1 MKPRTVAIVQARMGS
16 ARFPGKM
23 LANLGGHPLL
33 EWVLRRVGR
42 ARRLDETVLATST
55 NARDDALAALAATI
69 GIRTC
74 RGDELDVLG
83 RFVAAAD
90 MSDATQVVRVCAD
103 NPFIDPDEIDRLVTF
118 FQTKACDYACNHMDR
133 LGSRYADG
141 FGAEILSAELLQK
154 IAGLATEPKHRE
166 HVTLY
171 LWDHAAEYRMLAV
184 PAPAEMAY
192 PELRFDV
199 DNPADL
205 AALEQLLAADV
216 NLQTPAPQIVA
227 LKQAFSTPPG
237 SHR

>member
-33 EWVLRRVGR
+33 EWVLRRVSR
-42 ARRLDETVLATST
+42 ARLLDETVLATST
-55 NARDDALAALAATI
+55 DARDDALAALAGKI

-90 MSDATQVVRVCAD
+90 LSHASQVVRVCAD
-103 NPFIDPDEIDRLVTF
+103 NPFIDPDEIDRLVAF
-118 FQTKACDYACNHMDR
+118 FQANACDYACNHMDR

-141 FGAEILSAELLQK
+141 FGAEILSAELLRK

-171 LWDHAAEYRMLAV
+171 LWDHAADYRMLAV
-184 PAPAEMAY
+184 PAPSAMAH

-205 AALEQLLAADV
+205 AALEQLIAADV
-216 NLQTPAPQIVA
+216 NLQTPASRIVA
-227 LKQAFSTPPG
+227 LKQARST
-237 SHR
+237 HR

>member
-23 LANLGGHPLL
+23 LANLGGHSLL
-33 EWVLRRVGR
+33 EWVLHRVSR
-42 ARRLDETVLATST
+42 SHLLDETVLATST
-55 NARDDALAALAATI
+55 SVRDDALAELAAKV

-83 RFVAAAD
+83 RFVMAAKK
-90 MSDATQVVRVCAD
+90 SEATHVVRVCAD

-118 FQTKACDYACNHMDR
+118 FQSTACDYACNHMDR

-141 FGAEILSAELLQK
+141 FGAEILSAALLQDISR
-154 IAGLATEPKHRE
+154 IATDPKHRE

-171 LWDHAAEYRMLAV
+171 LWEHAARYRMRAV
-184 PAPAEMAY
+184 PSPSSIAY

-199 DNPADL
+199 DTPSDL
-205 AALEQLLAADV
+205 AALEKLISVDV
-216 NLQTPAPQIVA
+216 DLHTPAPQIVA
-227 LKQAFSTPPG
+227 LQRARS
-237 SHR
+237 SQSLC